1 MTGGGVRT
9 GVSVIMAAYRAHD
22 TIARTVR
29 SLLAQ
34 SWPHWQ
40 AVIAS
45 DDGTDY
51 RVALAAAGIAD
62 PRLIFVSTGRI
73 GSGAPA
79 ARNAALAAATL
90 PLVAPL
96 DADDRYE
103 PARLEILA
111 PLAAEHG
118 AAVDNVAVVRDSD
131 GSSLSTLF
139 PPGDGVGRLDAAA
152 FLATSVP
159 MFPVVRRDL
168 CPGWEEDV
176 NFCDDVVFNVQVIDR
191 VGSLPLARR
200 PLYEYR
206 QREGSITFSS
216 DAGERAERCYR
227 HVLDRLAGDGLRIVD
242 PDLRSRFAAAIG
254 AKRALNAAY
263 EAAFATG
270 RVANF
275 QEFLA
280 SREKADQE
288 NGLAG

>member
-1 MTGGGVRT
+1 MTVYGAEA
-9 GVSVIMAAYRAHD
+9 GVSVIVAAYRAHD

-29 SLLAQ
+29 SLLDQ

-51 RVALAAAGIAD
+51 RATLADAGIAD
-62 PRLIFVSTGRI
+62 SRLIFTGTGRV
-73 GSGAPA
+73 GAGAPA
-79 ARNAALAAATL
+79 ARNAALRAATL

-103 PARLEILA
+103 PDRLAILA

-139 PPGDGVGRLDAAA
+139 PAGGGVGRLDAGA

-168 CPGWEEDV
+168 CPGWEEGV
-176 NFCDDVVFNVQVIDR
+176 NFCDDVVFNVQVLDR
-191 VGSLPLARR
+191 VGSLPLVLR

-216 DAGERAERCYR
+216 DSGERAERCYR
-227 HVLDRLAGDGLRIVD
+227 HVLDRLSGDGLRIAD
-242 PDLRSRFAAAIG
+242 PDLRARFAAAIE
-254 AKRALNAAY
+254 AKRALNAAFD
-263 EAAFATG
+263 AAFAAGT
-270 RVANF
+270 VANF

-280 SREKADQE
+280 LQEK
-288 NGLAG
+288 GCGG